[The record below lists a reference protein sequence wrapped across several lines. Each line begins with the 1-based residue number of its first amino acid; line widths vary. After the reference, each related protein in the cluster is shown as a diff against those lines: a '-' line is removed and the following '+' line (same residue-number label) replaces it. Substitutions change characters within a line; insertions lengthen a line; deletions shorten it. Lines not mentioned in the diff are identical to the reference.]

1 MVVRGGAGGGIL
13 YASTGARDPLTCVY
27 PVVSSSVEASLC
39 HELKMTDSKI
49 DSVPSVSCQ

>member
-1 MVVRGGAGGGIL
+1 MRGGGGGVL
-13 YASTGARDPLTCVY
+13 YASTSARDPLMCLCS
-27 PVVSSSVEASLC
+27 VVLSSVEASLC